1 MIHPMTHPNSI
12 VNIKIPNVLGFAEF
26 KVQGAQGFRAGLR
39 LQGLGHWATKTCA
52 FSGNRLQG
60 FGLDL

>member
-39 LQGLGHWATKTCA
+39 LQGLG
-52 FSGNRLQG
+52 FG
-60 FGLDL
+60 FY